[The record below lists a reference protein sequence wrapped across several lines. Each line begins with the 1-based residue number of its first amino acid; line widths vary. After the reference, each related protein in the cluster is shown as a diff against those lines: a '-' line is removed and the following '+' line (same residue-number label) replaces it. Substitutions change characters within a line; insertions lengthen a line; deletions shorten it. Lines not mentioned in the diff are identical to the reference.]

1 MTNRIA
7 AELLFRLVVVLFV
20 AECVAQLVF
29 RRQDIV
35 NVIAA
40 VALALLVLRYLLPV
54 DVDTD
59 ETAPGGEQQ

>member
-7 AELLFRLVVVLFV
+7 AELLFWLVVVLFV

-35 NVIAA
+35 NVLAA
-40 VALALLVLRYLLPV
+40 VALALLVLRYLLP
-54 DVDTD
+54 DDIDTD
-59 ETAPGGEQQ
+59 RAPWGEER

>member
-1 MTNRIA
+1 MTNRIV
-7 AELLFRLVVVLFV
+7 AELLFRLVVALFI

-35 NVIAA
+35 NVLAAIA
-40 VALALLVLRYLLPV
+40 VALLVVLALLPV

-59 ETAPGGEQQ
+59 ETARGGEQQ